1 MRAEYRNLH
10 YLVVYLPKVYV
21 FSTLLINS
29 DNEIILMEMQE
40 ILRDKTEKQGGS
52 YDKNLLAS
60 VLTLMMVPGVI

>member
-1 MRAEYRNLH
+1 
-10 YLVVYLPKVYV
+10 
-21 FSTLLINS
+21 
-29 DNEIILMEMQE
+29 MEMQE